1 MHSTLQ
7 HEHIHGA
14 SVARYSRPTIFS
26 FSSSAAAVV
35 AAAAGSCVA
44 AALVA
49 FEAPETTFAFP
60 PGLVAPSAY
69 FSCSVTHFVCNCTV
83 YRSNSSPQS
92 TQLNRE
98 AEQLLKC
105 FFNAGFLIE
114 SPQSSHTN
122 HTIVSF
128 MMHLSLF
135 EEVGNTQKLFRCCC
149 VLIRIQLLR
158 ACVCYISSII

>member
-1 MHSTLQ
+1 
-7 HEHIHGA
+7 
-14 SVARYSRPTIFS
+14 VARYSRPTIFS
-26 FSSSAAAVV
+26 FSSSAAAV
-35 AAAAGSCVA
+35 AAAATAGSRVA
-44 AALVA
+44 AALV
-49 FEAPETTFAFP
+49 EAPETTFAFP

-83 YRSNSSPQS
+83 YRSNSAPQS

-105 FFNAGFLIE
+105 FFKAGFLIE

-128 MMHLSLF
+128 TTHLSLF
-135 EEVGNTQKLFRCCC
+135 EEVGNTQKLFRNDD
-149 VLIRIQLLR
+149 VVLLR
-158 ACVCYISSII
+158 V